1 MNAQMT
7 TEMQTVLGN
16 HELFEAQF
24 CENALGI
31 EHTAA
36 ETIRKALELYARDLK
51 RRIDTINYFYTLS
64 ETDN

>member
-1 MNAQMT
+1 MNAQMMA
-7 TEMQTVLGN
+7 EMQTVLGN
-16 HELFEAQF
+16 HEFFEAQF

-36 ETIRKALELYARDLK
+36 ETIRKALELYTRDLK
-51 RRIDTINYFYTLS
+51 CKIDTINYFYDLS